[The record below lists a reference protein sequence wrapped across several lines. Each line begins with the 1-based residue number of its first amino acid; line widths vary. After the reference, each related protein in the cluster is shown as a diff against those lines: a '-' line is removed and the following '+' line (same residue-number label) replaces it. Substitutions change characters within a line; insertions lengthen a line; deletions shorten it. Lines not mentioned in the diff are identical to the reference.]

1 MDKKNLELDD
11 SQTEILDRIENIK
24 RIFLEKSD
32 RFNKSVITRENEL
45 SAEITRIS
53 AEKNNLMRD
62 NQNLRESVSVWQKRI
77 SMSINKIKDDN

>member
-1 MDKKNLELDD
+1 MDKKNIELDD

-24 RIFLEKSD
+24 RSFLEKSD
-32 RFNKSVITRENEL
+32 RLNKSMITRENKL

-53 AEKNNLMRD
+53 AEKNNLMKD
-62 NQNLRESVSVWQKRI
+62 NQNLRESISVWQKRI

>member
-1 MDKKNLELDD
+1 MDKKNIALDD

-24 RIFLEKSD
+24 RSFLEKSD
-32 RFNKSVITRENEL
+32 RLNKSMITRENKL

-53 AEKNNLMRD
+53 AEKNNLMKD
-62 NQNLRESVSVWQKRI
+62 NQNLRESISVWQKRI

>member
-1 MDKKNLELDD
+1 MDKKNIELDD

-24 RIFLEKSD
+24 RSFLEKSD
-32 RFNKSVITRENEL
+32 RLNKSMITRENKL

-53 AEKNNLMRD
+53 AEKNNLMKD
-62 NQNLRESVSVWQKRI
+62 NQNLRESISLWQKRI